1 MVQSYG
7 ADKVTGLLNRSSFDH
22 DREQLMRRSAASKET
37 GALIIFGLD
46 NFRLINETYDHTV
59 GDLALKKIGEKVSQI
74 LPENL
79 NFYRLDGD
87 MFALL
92 WPGATEDD
100 AAIIY
105 ASTRICLKTV
115 QAEDERIFCTASSG
129 AAFYPQDGSDAVNLR
144 RHAEAAL
151 GMAKQRGRDR
161 MVIFNEEAFK
171 KMRHFIHMQAA
182 FKESIEKGCENFL
195 LYYQPMMDPSDGSVM
210 GAETLLRW
218 LDKDDGI
225 ISPAEFIPDL
235 ERSRLIVP
243 VGRWTLKNAA
253 RTCKRWQQLNPDF
266 KMGVNISLFQLE
278 DYTFYDFVSETMREY
293 GLKPGSIILEL
304 TSSQTVENWD
314 YVNDQVRRFK
324 RLGIHIAMDNFGS
337 GYSSLMLLKSFD
349 CEYVKIDRTF
359 VKDIEESDYDKKL
372 VKMTI
377 DFCHDVNKKVVVEGV
392 ETKDAC
398 QFLKEECIAD
408 ALQGY
413 YFSRPI
419 PEMNFEDYLR
429 KNK

>member
-1 MVQSYG
+1 M
-7 ADKVTGLLNRSSFDH
+7 
-22 DREQLMRRSAASKET
+22 
-37 GALIIFGLD
+37 
-46 NFRLINETYDHTV
+46 
-59 GDLALKKIGEKVSQI
+59 
-74 LPENL
+74 
-79 NFYRLDGD
+79 
-87 MFALL
+87 
-92 WPGATEDD
+92 
-100 AAIIY
+100 
-105 ASTRICLKTV
+105 
-115 QAEDERIFCTASSG
+115 
-129 AAFYPQDGSDAVNLR
+129 
-144 RHAEAAL
+144 
-151 GMAKQRGRDR
+151 
-161 MVIFNEEAFK
+161 
-171 KMRHFIHMQAA
+171 
-182 FKESIEKGCENFL
+182 
-195 LYYQPMMDPSDGSVM
+195 
-210 GAETLLRW
+210 
-218 LDKDDGI
+218 
-225 ISPAEFIPDL
+225 
-235 ERSRLIVP
+235 
-243 VGRWTLKNAA
+243 
-253 RTCKRWQQLNPDF
+253 NPDF

-324 RLGIHIAMDNFGS
+324 RPGIHIAMDNFGS

-429 KNK
+429 KNR